1 MGEIRSVTT
10 LRRKRD
16 EIAASV
22 RLYERQLAQAEA
34 DLAHVLAA
42 RNCYLR
48 FPSWWPLKGSAR
60 STCRMSAFAPKADKR
75 GRSWNVRYAPQA
87 DIARLV

>member
-1 MGEIRSVTT
+1 MAEIRTVTT

-22 RLYERQLAQAEA
+22 RLYERQLEQATA

-42 RNCYLR
+42 NR
-48 FPSWWPLKGSAR
+48 R
-60 STCRMSAFAPKADKR
+60 S
-75 GRSWNVRYAPQA
+75 
-87 DIARLV
+87 